1 MRSDVEVKW
10 LERAE
15 CRKPGIDPEIFYP
28 SPSKP
33 SDQLPALA
41 VCAACAVREQ
51 CRARTLRID
60 QEAGPSKIFGISGG
74 LVEAERVRRYKAAR
88 NLHRRFPVCTGGCG
102 RRVFAE
108 SQSNFAPEGAV
119 LMRSGGMCARCWNK
133 SQKESRGRG
142 ERD

>member
-1 MRSDVEVKW
+1 MIVRSESEIEW

-28 SPSKP
+28 SSSKT
-33 SDQLPALA
+33 SDRLEALA

-60 QEAGPSKIFGISGG
+60 QEAGPSRIFGVSGG
-74 LVEAERVRRYKAAR
+74 LVEDERLRRYKAAR
-88 NLHRRFPVCTGGCG
+88 NLNRRFPVCKGGCG

-108 SQSNFAPEGAV
+108 SQSDFAPEGAV
-119 LMRSGGMCARCWNK
+119 LMRSGGVCARCWNK
-133 SQKESRGRG
+133 AQKESRGSSR
-142 ERD
+142 